1 MAQSVETGKLDLT
14 EKENSDAASS
24 RMALSSGGSQ
34 VWSRTH
40 FSICSFGATPSFLS
54 WRMEGFP
61 RDSGYPE
68 MTSALLRLS
77 LSELQGTKNNFLRCF
92 TWIFVI
98 QRQLMKTQEI
108 KNVTKPGGGGG
119 GGAGIRN
126 SPAPAVTFFGSVGAI
141 NTSSSGGLSP
151 RLKKGGGVTRFIV
164 RPSVDGFA
172 FFRLPR
178 IVIPDSRLEM
188 LEMEILD
195 TLSTY

>member
-1 MAQSVETGKLDLT
+1 
-14 EKENSDAASS
+14 
-24 RMALSSGGSQ
+24 
-34 VWSRTH
+34 
-40 FSICSFGATPSFLS
+40 
-54 WRMEGFP
+54 
-61 RDSGYPE
+61 

-77 LSELQGTKNNFLRCF
+77 LSELQGTKDNFLRCF

-108 KNVTKPGGGGG
+108 KNVTKPGRGGG

-126 SPAPAVTFFGSVGAI
+126 SSAPAVPFFGRVAVGGK

-151 RLKKGGGVTRFIV
+151 RLKKGGGVTRFIA

-188 LEMEILD
+188 WEILG
-195 TLSTY
+195 TLSLLLEDINLCEGRKKRFS

>member
-1 MAQSVETGKLDLT
+1 
-14 EKENSDAASS
+14 
-24 RMALSSGGSQ
+24 
-34 VWSRTH
+34 
-40 FSICSFGATPSFLS
+40 
-54 WRMEGFP
+54 
-61 RDSGYPE
+61 

-108 KNVTKPGGGGG
+108 KNVTKPGRG

-126 SPAPAVTFFGSVGAI
+126 SPAPAVTFFGRVAVGGK

-164 RPSVDGFA
+164 RSSVDGFFA

-188 LEMEILD
+188 WEILG
-195 TLSTY
+195 TLSLLLEDIHLCAGRKKRFS